1 MGILLAI
8 IIYMII
14 SFSVEGGDGFS
25 WIMLIGFIITFIITF
40 IIMRIEM
47 DDEIKAQKLD
57 IERRTQEYR
66 RRNNIK

>member
-1 MGILLAI
+1 MGILIAI

-25 WIMLIGFIITFIITF
+25 WIMLIGFIITAIV
-40 IIMRIEM
+40 MRIEM
-47 DDEIKAQKLD
+47 NDEIKARKLD

>member
-1 MGILLAI
+1 MGILIAI

-25 WIMLIGFIITFIITF
+25 WIMLIGFIITFIV
-40 IIMRIEM
+40 MRIVM
-47 DDEIKAQKLD
+47 DDEIKARKLD

-66 RRNNIK
+66 RRNNIN